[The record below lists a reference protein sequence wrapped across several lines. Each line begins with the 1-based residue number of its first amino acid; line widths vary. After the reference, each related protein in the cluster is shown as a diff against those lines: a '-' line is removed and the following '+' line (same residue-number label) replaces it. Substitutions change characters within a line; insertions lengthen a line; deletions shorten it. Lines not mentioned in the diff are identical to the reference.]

1 MLFDGHQ
8 FLEKKNSY
16 FTLITSKRDK
26 YMTHEA
32 NNLLSHHLVRIEQTI
47 HRSKNKHY
55 VKNNIKE
62 VKSHPIK
69 FSNQKK

>member
-1 MLFDGHQ
+1 
-8 FLEKKNSY
+8 
-16 FTLITSKRDK
+16 
-26 YMTHEA
+26 MTHKA